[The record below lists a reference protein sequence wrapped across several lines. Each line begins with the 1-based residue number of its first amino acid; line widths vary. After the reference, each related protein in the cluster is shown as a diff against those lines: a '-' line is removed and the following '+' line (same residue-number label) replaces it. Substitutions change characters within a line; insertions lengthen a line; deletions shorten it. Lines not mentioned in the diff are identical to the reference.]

1 MACPGAYH
9 SLPSDDMP
17 AIAGPNETVRRVPLP
32 PHLTGAAWIQVVRI
46 HYRPGDSYDLHDH
59 AYAEV
64 FWIERGTA
72 LHRVNGVEQRLG
84 PGSLVLM
91 RPQDAHTYAAPDG
104 FVMVN
109 VTFRME
115 LLASLRERFA
125 VEWSDWPWGDG
136 ALPLITTLDVARI
149 ERLQE
154 VAEQLADDH
163 SRLAAE
169 GFLLDLLRLLR
180 RAPAPDLPP
189 WLESAL
195 DRFRQ
200 REALAAGPEEFCR
213 LCGRTPAHVN
223 RAVQAAFGQ
232 TTTALVNR
240 IRLEAAARALKLSD
254 EGIAG
259 IAVDC
264 GFASLAHFYR
274 AFGAQYGITPKAFRH
289 GHHAVGRNVP
299 LGNIGH
305 RPVAVTNPAP
315 PQASQRR

>member
-1 MACPGAYH
+1 
-9 SLPSDDMP
+9 MP
-17 AIAGPNETVRRVPLP
+17 PVAERTEAVRRIPLP
-32 PHLTGAAWIQVVRI
+32 THLTGAAWIQVVRI

-72 LHRVNGVEQRLG
+72 IHRVNGVEQRLG

-109 VTFRME
+109 VTFRAE
-115 LLASLRERFA
+115 LLTSLRERFA
-125 VEWSDWPWGDG
+125 NEWPSWPWGDG
-136 ALPLITTLDVARI
+136 PLPLITTLDVVRI

-163 SRLAAE
+163 TRLAAE
-169 GFLLDLLRLLR
+169 GFLVDLLRLLR
-180 RAPAPDLPP
+180 RAPAPDLQP
-189 WLESAL
+189 WLEVAL

-200 REALAAGPEEFCR
+200 RDALAAGPEEFSR

-223 RAVQAAFGQ
+223 RAVQTAFGV
-232 TTTALVNR
+232 TTTTLVNR

-259 IAVDC
+259 IAVGC

-274 AFGAQYGITPKAFRH
+274 AFAAQYGVTPKAFRH

-299 LGNIGH
+299 LGTVSAK
-305 RPVAVTNPAP
+305 PVAVTNPAP
-315 PQASQRR
+315 PVRSPSR

>member
-1 MACPGAYH
+1 
-9 SLPSDDMP
+9 MP
-17 AIAGPNETVRRVPLP
+17 PLADPAERVRRVPLP
-32 PHLTGAAWIQVVRI
+32 SHLTGAAWIQVVRI

-59 AYAEV
+59 PYAEV
-64 FWIERGTA
+64 FWIERGVA
-72 LHRVNGVEQRLG
+72 HHRVNGVAQRLG

-109 VTFRME
+109 VTFRSE
-115 LLASLRERFA
+115 LLESLRERFA
-125 VEWSDWPWGDG
+125 NEWPSWPWGDG
-136 ALPLITTLDVARI
+136 PLPLITTLDVARI

-163 SRLAAE
+163 TRLAAE
-169 GFLLDLLRLLR
+169 GFLVDLLRLLR
-180 RAPAPDLPP
+180 RAPSPDLPP
-189 WLESAL
+189 WLEVAL

-200 REALAAGPEEFCR
+200 RESLASGPEEFSR

-223 RAVQAAFGQ
+223 RAVQAAFGI
-232 TTTALVNR
+232 TTTTLVNR

-259 IAVDC
+259 IAAGC

-289 GHHAVGRNVP
+289 GHHAVGRAVP
-299 LGNIGH
+299 LGSIGAQ
-305 RPVAVTNPAP
+305 PVALTHPTPVTRPATK
-315 PQASQRR
+315 